1 MVICG
6 KIILY
11 LIDEDTHLCFLLLS
25 GTVVVD
31 VSVEEVDAC
40 MRCLACCFLPPGMQ
54 GFSAGHPELQTFM
67 DVSLV
72 DLCGSCSAPEA
83 LGAPFDAPE
92 HVSVTHRLA

>member
-6 KIILY
+6 ELIL
-11 LIDEDTHLCFLLLS
+11 HLLDDGMHLQFLLLS

-40 MRCLACCFLPPGMQ
+40 MRCLACCLLPPGMQ
-54 GFSAGHPELQTFM
+54 GFFAGHPELQTFM
-67 DVSLV
+67 NVSSV

-83 LGAPFDAPE
+83 LGAPFDALE